1 MAIEQGTKFK
11 LYELASGGTKK
22 LIANL
27 RSNGINFEGETID
40 ISTKESNNWR
50 QYMGGYRSFS
60 IEANG
65 LVDFDAGGSKTD
77 ASALLAHFMN
87 NTTLTVVSESDSGG
101 PSFEGDTII
110 SNFDITAD
118 HENAIEFTLTLQGTG
133 AITITP

>member
-1 MAIEQGTKFK
+1 
-11 LYELASGGTKK
+11 
-22 LIANL
+22 
-27 RSNGINFEGETID
+27 
-40 ISTKESNNWR
+40 
-50 QYMGGYRSFS
+50 MGGYRSFS